1 MAAFALARP
10 HCDVAAR
17 WRGGV
22 GDVATPFAPGDVA
35 NSIHPDDLRLSDTK
49 YFGIFL
55 DIAIQSSYSGQ
66 GRIEACLSGER

>member
-10 HCDVAAR
+10 LCDAAAR
-17 WRGGV
+17 WRG
-22 GDVATPFAPGDVA
+22 DVAAPFAPGDVA
-35 NSIHPDDLRLSDTK
+35 NSIRPDDLRLSDAK